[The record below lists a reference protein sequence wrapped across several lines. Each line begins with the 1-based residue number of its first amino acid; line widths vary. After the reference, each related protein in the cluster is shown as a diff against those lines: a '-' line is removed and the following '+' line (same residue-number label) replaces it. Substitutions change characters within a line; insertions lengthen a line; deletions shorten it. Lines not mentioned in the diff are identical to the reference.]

1 MLIMISNSVTVIV
14 IIVKVLTT
22 TVCMRI
28 KPRLANCGISLTNG

>member
-1 MLIMISNSVTVIV
+1 MMIMTNSGTII

-22 TVCMRI
+22 TVCMRV